1 MLFYSLKDFESKTS
15 GLKLIGREEEI
26 DCARR
31 MQSGDKAARERL
43 IEGYLPM
50 VVSHT
55 KRWPDDWRIFGMVC
69 YCLSALEKAVDS
81 FNFLQDSEPFVH
93 RLSWALRQACT
104 RYIAYH
110 RNPPEDR

>member
-31 MQSGDKAARERL
+31 MKNGDKAARERL

-55 KRWPDDWRIFGMVC
+55 KRWPDDWRTFGMVC

-81 FNFLQDSEPFVH
+81 FDFLQEGETFIH
-93 RLSWALRQACT
+93 RLSWVLRQTTMHYIVT
-104 RYIAYH
+104 R
-110 RNPPEDR
+110 RSGE